1 MKVSGLQRL
10 LAVWLALVVGAACAQ
25 EPQLTLHGE
34 VRRAQFMSYQEV
46 PFDVPEGVSRLTV
59 EFTYTGHDHGTNLD
73 MGVIDP
79 QRFRGWS
86 GGNKHTFTVSE
97 SDATPSYLPGPVVA
111 GRWRLLVGV
120 PAIRE
125 GSVAQY
131 TVKVWWQKVGTD
143 AASGSTFSQ
152 KPIREGAAWYRGDLH
167 MHTGHSDGSCA
178 SESGARIPCPVFL
191 TAQAAVARGLDFI
204 AITDHN
210 TTSHYDAMRE
220 LQPYFD
226 KLLLIPGREITTFY
240 GHANVFGTTQFIDF
254 RLGTKPVP
262 TMKVLLDEVDAAHG
276 LLALNHPG
284 VPSGE
289 QCMGCGWTA
298 PNTDFARIHVMEA
311 VNGADA
317 DGEKS
322 GVPVWQQQLDRG
334 LRITAIGGSDNHNAL
349 IKPGQNNAIGSPTT
363 VVYSTSLSESAILA
377 GIRAGHVFIDTDGT
391 KGRSL
396 ILSAVS
402 GNEHALMGD
411 VMHVAADVTVTF
423 TVEANDVAGMHGEV
437 ITDGKHSMLEGSIF
451 APGKQV
457 RTFTF
462 ASDGKPHTVRVEI
475 RDAAGKLKLL
485 ANPVYLNR

>member
-1 MKVSGLQRL
+1 MVLAVL
-10 LAVWLALVVGAACAQ
+10 LACVCGMAYAQ

-46 PFDVPEGVSRLTV
+46 SFDVPTGVTRLTV

-97 SDATPSYLPGPVVA
+97 SDATPSYLPGPVIA

-131 TVKVWWQKVGTD
+131 TVKVWWQKTGTD
-143 AASGSTFSQ
+143 ATAISTFSQ
-152 KPIREGAAWYRGDLH
+152 KPVREGAAWYRGDLH

-178 SESGARIPCPVFL
+178 SQSGVKIPCPVFL
-191 TAQAAVARGLDFI
+191 TAEAAVARGLDFI

-254 RLGTKPVP
+254 RLGSKNVP
-262 TMKVLLDEVDAAHG
+262 DMNALLNEVDAAHG
-276 LLALNHPG
+276 LIALNHPG
-284 VPSGE
+284 IPSGE

-298 PNTDFARIHVMEA
+298 PNTDYSRIPVLEA
-311 VNGADA
+311 VNGPDA

-322 GVPVWQQQLDRG
+322 GMPVWQKQLDRG
-334 LRITAIGGSDNHNAL
+334 LHITAIGGSDNHNAL
-349 IKPGQNNAIGSPTT
+349 IKPGQNNAIGTPTT
-363 VVYSTSLSESAILA
+363 AVYAENLSESAILA
-377 GIRAGHVFIDTDGT
+377 GIRAGHVFIDTEGT
-391 KGRSL
+391 KTRSL
-396 ILSAVS
+396 TLTAKQ
-402 GNEHALMGD
+402 GTHTAMMGD
-411 VMHVAADVTVTF
+411 TIPAQQGTEVVFTLTVTDA
-423 TVEANDVAGMHGEV
+423 VGLHAVL
-437 ITDGKHSMLEGSIF
+437 ITDGTASPMPGVFGEGT
-451 APGKQV
+451 QTH
-457 RTFTF
+457 TF
-462 ASDGKPHTVRVEI
+462 SLQSHGVPHTVRVEV
-475 RDAAGKLKLL
+475 RDNEGKLKLL
-485 ANPVYLNR
+485 GNPIYTQP